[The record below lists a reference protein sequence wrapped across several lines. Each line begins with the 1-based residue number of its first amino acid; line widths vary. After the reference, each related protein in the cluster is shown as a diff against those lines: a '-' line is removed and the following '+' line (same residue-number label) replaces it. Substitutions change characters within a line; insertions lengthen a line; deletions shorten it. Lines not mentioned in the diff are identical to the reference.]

1 MPSLNDAL
9 RSASRDGFAAAPPK
23 PALPA
28 PVSIL
33 GQDNILRVNPIIRCP
48 LPPINAGPDTL
59 RQFND
64 GNTNIP
70 RRRVL
75 PLPVNSGVSS
85 GTIINN
91 TNTTVIGSSGSGG
104 VTPTLSAKTVTY
116 TAPLLPPGSS
126 GFSSLN
132 VSAKSYQLVSC
143 TANGPCEV
151 RIYGSSSAMAVD
163 ASRLIDAPLPAELAN
178 GLVTDIVLDTAPFQ
192 WFWEN
197 RVGCNSES
205 PQLTN
210 LYIAVTNL
218 SIGSAQPQVSIVLLP
233 LES

>member
-1 MPSLNDAL
+1 MPELKDTL
-9 RSASRDGFAAAPPK
+9 RSASPEGFVPIPRLAPPS
-23 PALPA
+23 
-28 PVSIL
+28 PVSL
-33 GQDNILRVNPIIRCP
+33 PGQDNSFKVNPIIRCP

-75 PLPVNSGVSS
+75 PLPVTNGIGG
-85 GTIINN
+85 GTVV
-91 TNTTVIGSSGSGG
+91 TNTTVISSAGSGSSS
-104 VTPTLSAKTVTY
+104 TNTFLSAKTVTY
-116 TAPLLPPGSS
+116 TAPLIPSGSS
-126 GFSSLN
+126 GFSALN

-151 RIYGSSSAMAVD
+151 RIYGSSSAMATD
-163 ASRLIDAPLPAELAN
+163 ASRLIDSPLPAELAN
-178 GLVTDIVLDTAPFQ
+178 GLVTDIVLDTAPYK

-197 RVGCNSES
+197 RVGCNSDS
-205 PQLTN
+205 PQVTN
-210 LYIAVTNL
+210 LYVSVTNL
-218 SIGSAQPQVSIVLLP
+218 GIGSAQPQISLVLLP